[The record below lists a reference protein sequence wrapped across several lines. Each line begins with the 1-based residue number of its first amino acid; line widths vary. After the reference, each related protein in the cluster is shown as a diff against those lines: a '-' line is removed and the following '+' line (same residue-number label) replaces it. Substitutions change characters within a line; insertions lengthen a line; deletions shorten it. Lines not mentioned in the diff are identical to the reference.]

1 MFRSRKDP
9 PAALPSPHTRRPRLW
24 QGEPQSPAETPAG
37 RTSLVPFIS
46 VLVPVRNEGRFITAT
61 LRQLLEQHYDERRF
75 EVIVADGDST
85 DDTPAQVQALQ
96 RQYPNLW
103 LVSNPGRWS
112 SAGRNAALKE
122 ARGDLIVIIDGHCEL
137 DNQHYLADLADAFA
151 RSDAACLGRPQ
162 PLDVT
167 HATLVQKTIAAC
179 RASRLGHHPDSFI
192 YSSAERFVK
201 ASSVAV
207 AYRRKVF
214 DMVGTFDERFDAC
227 EDVEFNHR
235 LDRAGLG
242 CFFSPRIQVRYHP
255 RGTLRGLFR
264 QMIRYGR
271 GRVRLL
277 RKHPD
282 TFTLPGFIPAMFTL
296 GLLLGPLLGWL
307 SPWQRAAY
315 LGCIGLYAAV
325 VLVTSL
331 TIAVKVRDIRG
342 FFWSPLVF
350 LAVHLGAGM
359 GILLEWLKPQK
370 PPARPALLQPVARA
384 GRRAA

>member
-1 MFRSRKDP
+1 MFRNRKDP

-24 QGEPQSPAETPAG
+24 QAESQSSPEPPAA
-37 RTSLVPFIS
+37 RARLVPFIS
-46 VLVPVRNEGRFITAT
+46 VLVPVRNEGRCITAT
-61 LRQLLEQHYDERRF
+61 LRQLLDQHYDENRF

-85 DDTPAQVQALQ
+85 DDTQAQVQVLQ
-96 RQYPNLW
+96 RQYPNLR
-103 LVSNPGRWS
+103 LVFNPGRWS
-112 SAGRNAALKE
+112 SAGRNAALKV

-137 DNQHYLADLADAFA
+137 DSAHYLADIADAFA

-167 HATLVQKTIAAC
+167 HATPLQKTIAAC

-207 AYRRKVF
+207 AYRRRVF
-214 DMVGTFDERFDAC
+214 ELVGNFDERFDAC

-255 RGTLRGLFR
+255 RGNLRGLFR

-282 TFTLPGFIPAMFTL
+282 TFTLPGFIPAIFTL
-296 GLLLGPLLGWL
+296 GLLMGPLLGWL

-315 LGCIGLYAAV
+315 LGCVGLYAAL

-331 TIAVKVRDIRG
+331 AIGVKVRDVRG
-342 FFWSPLVF
+342 FFWAPLVF
-350 LAVHLGAGM
+350 LAVHLGAGI

-370 PPARPALLQPVARA
+370 PPARSALPQPVPRT